1 MSKIDLLMV
10 DNTVLPNPSVYDP
23 TYADLDSSN
32 SYTSETGVLN
42 RDMIRGNH
50 RTIAVEWSKLK
61 LSELQTILRSVSD
74 DESLKDS
81 FNLRYFDLYSGTFK
95 TGKFYATDRGVKSK
109 RIRTTSDGFFSLSF
123 NFVEF

>member
-1 MSKIDLLMV
+1 MSKIDLLTV
-10 DNTVLPNPSVYDP
+10 DGVVLPNPSTYDP

-32 SYTSETGVLN
+32 SYTSETGILN

-61 LSELQTILRSVSD
+61 LSELQIILRSVSD
-74 DESLKDS
+74 DNSLKPS
-81 FNLRYFDLYSGTFK
+81 FQLKYFDLYSGTFK

-109 RIRTTSDGFFSLSF
+109 RIRTTSDGYFALSF
-123 NFVEF
+123 NFKEF

>member
-1 MSKIDLLMV
+1 MSKIDLLKV
-10 DNTVLPNPSVYDP
+10 DGITLPNPSTYDP
-23 TYADLDSSN
+23 TYKDLDSPN

-74 DESLKDS
+74 DNLLKPS
-81 FNLRYFDLYSGTFK
+81 FNLEYFDLYSGTFK
-95 TGKFYATDRGVKSK
+95 KGKFYASDRGVKSK
-109 RIRTTSDGFFSLSF
+109 RIRTTSDGLFSISF
-123 NFVEF
+123 NFIEF

>member
-1 MSKIDLLMV
+1 MSKIDLLTV
-10 DNTVLPNPSVYDP
+10 DGTVLPNPSVYDP

-42 RDMIRGNH
+42 RDMIRSNH

-74 DESLKDS
+74 NDSLKPS
-81 FNLRYFDLYSGTFK
+81 FELKYFDLYSGTFK

-109 RIRTTSDGFFSLSF
+109 RIRTTSDGYFALSF
-123 NFVEF
+123 NFKEF